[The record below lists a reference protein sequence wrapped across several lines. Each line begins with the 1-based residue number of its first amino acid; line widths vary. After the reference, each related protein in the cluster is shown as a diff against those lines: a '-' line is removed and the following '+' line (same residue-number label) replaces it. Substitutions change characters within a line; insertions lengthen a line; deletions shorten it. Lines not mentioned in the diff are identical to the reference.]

1 MNRKQTRM
9 VVERVRL
16 IHHTLA
22 DVITTMDLSIEI
34 SHSLSR
40 AEKARYE
47 RYWKDAHVNAM
58 QDLQESLNC
67 LAHAQAAPYLN
78 PVRVNNRTRLN
89 EQIE

>member
-16 IHHTLA
+16 IHHALA

-34 SHSLSR
+34 SHALSR
-40 AEKARYE
+40 EEKAHYE
-47 RYWKDAHVNAM
+47 RYWKDAHVNAI
-58 QDLQESLNC
+58 QDLQESLSC
-67 LAHAQAAPYLN
+67 FAHAQAAPYLK
-78 PVRVNNRTRLN
+78 PIQVSRTRLS